1 MSRLRVAVTEND
13 HQLGPETAPCTLVE
27 YGDYQCPHC
36 RAARPVVE
44 RLVRDY
50 GDKLRFVFRNFPLNQ
65 SHSEA
70 QSAAETA
77 EFAGSRGKF
86 WEMHDALYR
95 HQERLGESFYVE
107 QAEALGMD
115 GGELRVALEN
125 GTFTR
130 RVQEDFSGGVRSGVN
145 GTPTFF
151 LNGERHNGP
160 HEYESLAAKIDAA
173 IRSASETAE

>member
-1 MSRLRVAVTEND
+1 
-13 HQLGPETAPCTLVE
+13 
-27 YGDYQCPHC
+27 
-36 RAARPVVE
+36 
-44 RLVRDY
+44 
-50 GDKLRFVFRNFPLNQ
+50 
-65 SHSEA
+65 
-70 QSAAETA
+70 
-77 EFAGSRGKF
+77 
-86 WEMHDALYR
+86 
-95 HQERLGESFYVE
+95 GESFYVE

-173 IRSASETAE
+173 IRSTSETAE